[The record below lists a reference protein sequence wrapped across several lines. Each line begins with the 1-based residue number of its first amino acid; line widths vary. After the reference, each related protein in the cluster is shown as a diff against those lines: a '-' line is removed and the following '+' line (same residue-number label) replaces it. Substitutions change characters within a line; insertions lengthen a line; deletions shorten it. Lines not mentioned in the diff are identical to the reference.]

1 MLTINTNL
9 SSLIVQSNL
18 KTSTNGL
25 NGAIER
31 MTTGFKLNHAKDN
44 AANYSI
50 STSLTTKL
58 GAYTIAEENAM
69 MGLDMVQTASSSLS
83 QMSDLA
89 SRLRSLATQA
99 QNGTYGSTSLDAL
112 NSEANAIVKELFRI
126 QNTTQYNGI
135 NLLNGGTST
144 NIATNAIA
152 TLSTASTTSTQSS
165 PRATSSGFIE
175 AVQRRDT
182 SAMTTL
188 ASVDENTNLDSGT
201 YSISTAEELA
211 KLATMTNNGKVNG
224 NAEFVLANDIDL
236 SAYREDGG
244 WTPIGNT
251 SNSFYGTFDGNGYKI
266 KNLYINRPDENY
278 QGLFGR
284 FLYRGSKKTQI
295 LKNIGLENV
304 NLVGNSDIG
313 GLAGGAASSSITNCY
328 VMGNVSGSD
337 YIGGLV
343 GGGGSL
349 ITNCYTSGNVTGL
362 GNEIGG
368 LVGRSRSVTISN
380 CYTTTDVKG
389 YSFVGGVIGSGDPSI
404 ITNCYASGNVTGL
417 GNEIGGLVGYCG
429 IANYGKQAVIS
440 NCFAT
445 GNVTGQGYGIGGLVG
460 DSASSTISNCYA
472 TGSVSGASSVGGLL
486 GLGKSSLLNNS
497 YFVDKSGTLDG
508 IGDGKTAT
516 STVAAVTQ
524 KELKDLIAQGI
535 LPSYLAPDLDMGLQI
550 GINGTDNNQLDFSI
564 SQLDIFS
571 LDGLSMSNTNAL
583 ETIDDFLKSINEQQ
597 TSLGA
602 IENRL
607 MSAIESIGVNI
618 NNLTSTRSTIKDADV
633 AELSSEYI
641 RNQILQQASAT
652 LLATANQNPS
662 IALQLI

>member
-266 KNLYINRPDENY
+266 KNL
-278 QGLFGR
+278 
-284 FLYRGSKKTQI
+284 
-295 LKNIGLENV
+295 
-304 NLVGNSDIG
+304 
-313 GLAGGAASSSITNCY
+313 
-328 VMGNVSGSD
+328 
-337 YIGGLV
+337 
-343 GGGGSL
+343 
-349 ITNCYTSGNVTGL
+349 
-362 GNEIGG
+362 
-368 LVGRSRSVTISN
+368 
-380 CYTTTDVKG
+380 
-389 YSFVGGVIGSGDPSI
+389 
-404 ITNCYASGNVTGL
+404 
-417 GNEIGGLVGYCG
+417 
-429 IANYGKQAVIS
+429 
-440 NCFAT
+440 
-445 GNVTGQGYGIGGLVG
+445 
-460 DSASSTISNCYA
+460 
-472 TGSVSGASSVGGLL
+472 
-486 GLGKSSLLNNS
+486 
-497 YFVDKSGTLDG
+497 
-508 IGDGKTAT
+508 
-516 STVAAVTQ
+516 
-524 KELKDLIAQGI
+524 
-535 LPSYLAPDLDMGLQI
+535 
-550 GINGTDNNQLDFSI
+550 
-564 SQLDIFS
+564 
-571 LDGLSMSNTNAL
+571 
-583 ETIDDFLKSINEQQ
+583 
-597 TSLGA
+597 
-602 IENRL
+602 
-607 MSAIESIGVNI
+607 
-618 NNLTSTRSTIKDADV
+618 
-633 AELSSEYI
+633 
-641 RNQILQQASAT
+641 
-652 LLATANQNPS
+652 
-662 IALQLI
+662 

>member
-18 KTSTNGL
+18 KTSTKGL
-25 NGAIER
+25 NNAIER

-58 GAYTIAEENAM
+58 GAYTVAEENAM

-89 SRLRSLATQA
+89 SRLRSLAMQA
-99 QNGTYGSTSLDAL
+99 QNGTYGSTSIDAI

-144 NIATNAIA
+144 NIATNAVA
-152 TLSTASTTSTQSS
+152 TLSSASTTSTQSS

-175 AVQRRDT
+175 AVQKRDT
-182 SAMTTL
+182 SEMTTL
-188 ASVDENTNLDSGT
+188 ASVGENTTLDSGT

-211 KLATMTNNGKVNG
+211 KLATMTNNGKVTG

-244 WTPIGNT
+244 WTPIGNW
-251 SNSFYGTFDGNGYKI
+251 SNQFSGTFDGNGYKI
-266 KNLYINRPDENY
+266 KNLYINRPDEVNL
-278 QGLFGR
+278 GLFGSTNFR
-284 FLYRGSKKTQI
+284 NTKI
-295 LKNIGLENV
+295 KNVGLEN
-304 NLVGNSDIG
+304 I
-313 GLAGGAASSSITNCY
+313 Y
-328 VMGNVSGSD
+328 VSGD
-337 YIGGLV
+337 VYIGGL
-343 GGGGSL
+343 
-349 ITNCYTSGNVTGL
+349 
-362 GNEIGG
+362 IG
-368 LVGRSRSVTISN
+368 
-380 CYTTTDVKG
+380 D
-389 YSFVGGVIGSGDPSI
+389 
-404 ITNCYASGNVTGL
+404 
-417 GNEIGGLVGYCG
+417 
-429 IANYGKQAVIS
+429 
-440 NCFAT
+440 
-445 GNVTGQGYGIGGLVG
+445 G
-460 DSASSTISNCYA
+460 DSATIMNCYS
-472 TGSVSGASSVGGLL
+472 TGTIIGQSTNVGGLIGWGADTTVSNSYFSGIVIGQDDSVGGLL
-486 GLGKSSLLNNS
+486 GEGGFALINNSYSSGSVTGEGNNIGGLVGCGNDVTIRNSYSTGTVTGQSDYVGGLLGAGRYATIRNSYSSGTVSGNSSVGVLIGDGSDSTLTNS
-497 YFVDKSGTLDG
+497 YFVDKLGNLDG
-508 IGDGKTAT
+508 IGSGTPASGTAT
-516 STVAAVTQ
+516 KVTQ
-524 KELKDLIAQGI
+524 QELKELIAQGI

-550 GINGTDNNQLDFSI
+550 GINGTDNDQLNFSI

-571 LDGLSMSNTNAL
+571 LDGLSMSNKNAL

>member
-18 KTSTNGL
+18 KTSTKGL
-25 NGAIER
+25 NNAIER

-58 GAYTIAEENAM
+58 GAYTVAEENAM
-69 MGLDMVQTASSSLS
+69 MGLDMVQTASNSLS

-89 SRLRSLATQA
+89 SRLRSLAMQA
-99 QNGTYGSTSLDAL
+99 QNGTYGSTSLDAI

-152 TLSTASTTSTQSS
+152 TLSSASTTSTQSS

-175 AVQRRDT
+175 AVQKRDT
-182 SAMTTL
+182 SQMTTL
-188 ASVDENTNLDSGT
+188 ASVDENTTLDSGT
-201 YSISTAEELA
+201 YSISTPEELA
-211 KLATMTNNGKVNG
+211 KLATMTNNGKVTG

-244 WTPIGNT
+244 WTPIG
-251 SNSFYGTFDGNGYKI
+251 SSKSFSGTFDGNGYKV
-266 KNLYINRPDENY
+266 KNLYINRPSENR
-278 QGLFGR
+278 QGLFGSVSGVICNVGV
-284 FLYRGSKKTQI
+284 Y
-295 LKNIGLENV
+295 NV
-304 NLVGNSDIG
+304 NVNGQD
-313 GLAGGAASSSITNCY
+313 Y
-328 VMGNVSGSD
+328 V
-337 YIGGLV
+337 GGLV
-343 GGGGSL
+343 GSAADG
-349 ITNCYTSGNVTGL
+349 
-362 GNEIGG
+362 
-368 LVGRSRSVTISN
+368 TISN
-380 CYTTTDVKG
+380 CYSTGTVNGQD
-389 YSFVGGVIGSGDPSI
+389 YVGGLVGSAVDGTIS
-404 ITNCYASGNVTGL
+404 NCYSTGTVTGQKDVGGL
-417 GNEIGGLVGYCG
+417 VGAYGTISNCYSTGTVAGQVDVGGLIGEGYHATISSSYSTGTVNGQRRVGGLVGYG
-429 IANYGKQAVIS
+429 WSTKIS
-440 NCFAT
+440 SSYSAGT
-445 GNVTGQGYGIGGLVG
+445 VTGQLSVGGLVG
-460 DSASSTISNCYA
+460 EGHSKISSSYS
-472 TGSVSGASSVGGLL
+472 TGTVAGQVDVGGLVGYGNGAEL
-486 GLGKSSLLNNS
+486 INA
-497 YFVDKSGTLDG
+497 YFKDDTDNLDG
-508 IGDGKTAT
+508 IGAGTSASGTAT
-516 STVAAVTQ
+516 KVTQ

-535 LPSYLAPDLDMGLQI
+535 LPNYLAPDLNMGLQI
-550 GINGTDNNQLDFSI
+550 GINGTDNDQLGFSI

-641 RNQILQQASAT
+641 RNSILQQASAT

>member
-25 NGAIER
+25 NNAIER

-89 SRLRSLATQA
+89 SRLRSLAMQA
-99 QNGTYGSTSLDAL
+99 QNGTYGSTSLDTV

-152 TLSTASTTSTQSS
+152 TLSAASTTSTQSS

-175 AVQRRDT
+175 AVQKRDT

-188 ASVDENTNLDSGT
+188 ASVDENTTLDSGT

-211 KLATMTNNGKVNG
+211 KLATMTNNGKVTG

-236 SAYREDGG
+236 SAYRENGG
-244 WTPIGNT
+244 WTPIGT
-251 SNSFYGTFDGNGYKI
+251 EEYVFSGIFDGNGYKV
-266 KNLYINRPDENY
+266 KNLYINRANEDY
-278 QGLFGR
+278 QGLFGYSEQPT
-284 FLYRGSKKTQI
+284 FSNLGI
-295 LKNIGLENV
+295 ENANI
-304 NLVGNSDIG
+304 
-313 GLAGGAASSSITNCY
+313 ITH
-328 VMGNVSGSD
+328 GIS
-337 YIGGLV
+337 
-343 GGGGSL
+343 
-349 ITNCYTSGNVTGL
+349 
-362 GNEIGG
+362 GG
-368 LVGRSRSVTISN
+368 LVGRGNSSTITN
-380 CYTTTDVKG
+380 CYSTGNITTQGISGGLVGNGNSSTITNCYSSSNVTGQRDSGGLVGSGRNSTITNCYSTGNVDDVVMAG
-389 YSFVGGVIGSGDPSI
+389 SQRSRVGGLVGNGDSSTITNSYSTGDVSATSGILFGSFVGG
-404 ITNCYASGNVTGL
+404 
-417 GNEIGGLVGYCG
+417 LVGT
-429 IANYGKQAVIS
+429 GKNSTIMNS
-440 NCFAT
+440 YST
-445 GNVTGQGYGIGGLVG
+445 GNVSAEGGVFGLMAGLIADCERANITNSYSIG
-460 DSASSTISNCYA
+460 SISNANGYF
-472 TGSVSGASSVGGLL
+472 TGGLL
-486 GLGKSSLLNNS
+486 VNSKDANCNNS
-497 YFVDKSGTLDG
+497 YFVDKSGNHNN
-508 IGDGKTAT
+508 KKYM
-516 STVAAVTQ
+516 VTQ
-524 KELKDLIAQGI
+524 KELNEMIAQGV
-535 LPSYLAPDLDMGLQI
+535 LPGYLSPDLDLGLQI
-550 GINGTDNNQLDFSI
+550 GTNSADNSRLDFSI
-564 SQLDIFS
+564 FQLDIFS
-571 LDGLSMSNTNAL
+571 LSGLSMANKNAL

-633 AELSSEYI
+633 AELSSKYI

>member
-25 NGAIER
+25 NNAIER

-89 SRLRSLATQA
+89 SRLRSLAMQA
-99 QNGTYGSTSLDAL
+99 QNGTYGSTSLDAI

-188 ASVDENTNLDSGT
+188 ASVDENTTLDSGT

-236 SAYREDGG
+236 SAYRENGG
-244 WTPIGNT
+244 WTPIGT
-251 SNSFYGTFDGNGYKI
+251 NSEFSATFDGNGYKI
-266 KNLYINRPDENY
+266 KNLYINRPDKDY

-284 FLYRGSKKTQI
+284 LKSKSGKIFNTGVE
-295 LKNIGLENV
+295 NASVIGRNFV
-304 NLVGNSDIG
+304 AGLVGVGNYATISNSYSTGTVTGQDDYVA
-313 GLAGGAASSSITNCY
+313 GLVGVGRSATISNSYSTGTVTGQ
-328 VMGNVSGSD
+328 GNNV
-337 YIGGLV
+337 GGLV
-343 GGGGSL
+343 G
-349 ITNCYTSGNVTGL
+349 SGYSATISNSYSTGTVTGQ
-362 GNEIGG
+362 GSYVGG
-368 LVGRSRSVTISN
+368 LVGSGYSATISN
-380 CYTTTDVKG
+380 S
-389 YSFVGGVIGSGDPSI
+389 YSTG
-404 ITNCYASGNVTGL
+404 TVTGQ
-417 GNEIGGLVGYCG
+417 GNYVGGLVGFG
-429 IANYGKQAVIS
+429 NSANL
-440 NCFAT
+440 T
-445 GNVTGQGYGIGGLVG
+445 
-460 DSASSTISNCYA
+460 
-472 TGSVSGASSVGGLL
+472 
-486 GLGKSSLLNNS
+486 NS
-497 YFVDKSGTLDG
+497 YFVDKSGNLNG
-508 IGDGKTAT
+508 IGSGTPTSGTAT
-516 STVAAVTQ
+516 KVTQ
-524 KELKDLIAQGI
+524 KELKDLVAQGI

-550 GINGTDNNQLDFSI
+550 GINGTDNDQLCFSI

-571 LDGLSMSNTNAL
+571 LDGLSMSNKNAL
-583 ETIDDFLKSINEQQ
+583 ETIEDFLKSINEQQ

>member
-25 NGAIER
+25 NDAIER

-99 QNGTYGSTSLDAL
+99 QNGTYGSTSLDAI

-175 AVQRRDT
+175 AVQKRDT

-188 ASVDENTNLDSGT
+188 ASVDENTTLDSGT

-236 SAYREDGG
+236 SAYRENGG
-244 WTPIGNT
+244 WTPIGT
-251 SNSFYGTFDGNGYKI
+251 NSEFSGTFDGNGYKI
-266 KNLYINRPDENY
+266 KNLYINRPDKDY
-278 QGLFGR
+278 QGLFG
-284 FLYRGSKKTQI
+284 S
-295 LKNIGLENV
+295 LKYKSGKIFNTGVENASVIGR
-304 NLVGNSDIG
+304 D
-313 GLAGGAASSSITNCY
+313 Y
-328 VMGNVSGSD
+328 VA
-337 YIGGLV
+337 GLV
-343 GGGGSL
+343 GFGDSA
-349 ITNCYTSGNVTGL
+349 
-362 GNEIGG
+362 
-368 LVGRSRSVTISN
+368 TISN
-380 CYTTTDVKG
+380 S
-389 YSFVGGVIGSGDPSI
+389 YSTG
-404 ITNCYASGNVTGL
+404 TVTGR
-417 GNEIGGLVGYCG
+417 NRVGGLVGYG
-429 IANYGKQAVIS
+429 GSANL
-440 NCFAT
+440 T
-445 GNVTGQGYGIGGLVG
+445 
-460 DSASSTISNCYA
+460 
-472 TGSVSGASSVGGLL
+472 
-486 GLGKSSLLNNS
+486 NS
-497 YFVDKSGTLDG
+497 YFVDKSGNLNG
-508 IGDGKTAT
+508 IGSGTPTSGTAT
-516 STVAAVTQ
+516 KVTQ

-550 GINGTDNNQLDFSI
+550 GINGTDNDQLGFSI

-618 NNLTSTRSTIKDADV
+618 NNLTSTRSTIKDADI

>member
-25 NGAIER
+25 NNAIER

-175 AVQRRDT
+175 AVQKRDT

-211 KLATMTNNGKVNG
+211 KLATMTNNGNVTG
-224 NAEFVLANDIDL
+224 NAEFVLDNDIDL
-236 SAYREDGG
+236 SAYRENGG
-244 WTPIGNT
+244 WTPIGT
-251 SNSFYGTFDGNGYKI
+251 KSNSFRSTFDGNGYKI
-266 KNLYINRPDENY
+266 DNLFINRAKNY
-278 QGLFGR
+278 QGLFG
-284 FLYRGSKKTQI
+284 YAGQSVI
-295 LKNIGLENV
+295 KNIGVENV
-304 NLVGNSDIG
+304 DITG
-313 GLAGGAASSSITNCY
+313 GGASI
-328 VMGNVSGSD
+328 
-337 YIGGLV
+337 
-343 GGGGSL
+343 
-349 ITNCYTSGNVTGL
+349 L
-362 GNEIGG
+362 GA
-368 LVGRSRSVTISN
+368 T
-380 CYTTTDVKG
+380 
-389 YSFVGGVIGSGDPSI
+389 
-404 ITNCYASGNVTGL
+404 
-417 GNEIGGLVGYCG
+417 GGLVGYG
-429 IANYGKQAVIS
+429 FSVHINNSYLIGNVNNAKGASGGLIGQGVFDIEIQNSFFK
-440 NCFAT
+440 
-445 GNVTGQGYGIGGLVG
+445 GNVTGRN
-460 DSASSTISNCYA
+460 T
-472 TGSVSGASSVGGLL
+472 VGGLAGIL
-486 GLGKSSLLNNS
+486 SYQAWISNSYATATISSTSKAGGLIGSANTGSNISVQNCYSISNIIDASIKGGIIGSAENLTVDTS
-497 YFVDKSGTLDG
+497 YFVDKSGNLNG
-508 IGDGKTAT
+508 IGSGTPTSGTAT
-516 STVAAVTQ
+516 KVTQ

-535 LPSYLAPDLDMGLQI
+535 LPNYLAPDLDMGLQI
-550 GINGTDNNQLDFSI
+550 GINGTDNDQLGFSI

-618 NNLTSTRSTIKDADV
+618 NNLTSTQSTIKDADV

>member
-18 KTSTNGL
+18 KTSTKGL
-25 NGAIER
+25 NIAIER

-58 GAYTIAEENAM
+58 GAYTVAEENAM

-89 SRLRSLATQA
+89 SRLRSLAMQA

-135 NLLNGGTST
+135 YLLNGGTST
-144 NIATNAIA
+144 NIATNAVA
-152 TLSTASTTSTQSS
+152 TLNSASTTSTQSS

-175 AVQRRDT
+175 AVQKRDT

-188 ASVDENTNLDSGT
+188 ASVDENTTLDSGT

-211 KLATMTNNGKVNG
+211 KLATMTNNGNVTG

-236 SAYREDGG
+236 SAYRENGG
-244 WTPIGNT
+244 WTPIGNIVYGDNDDDDI
-251 SNSFYGTFDGNGYKI
+251 SGFYFSGIFDGNGYKV
-266 KNLYINRPDENY
+266 KNLYINSYGNSDDNVAAL
-278 QGLFGR
+278 GLFGMMQD
-284 FLYRGSKKTQI
+284 GEIKN
-295 LKNIGLENV
+295 LKLENV
-304 NLVGNSDIG
+304 NIDTDG
-313 GLAGGAASSSITNCY
+313 
-328 VMGNVSGSD
+328 SGV
-337 YIGGLV
+337 GGLV
-343 GGGGSL
+343 GVVAE
-349 ITNCYTSGNVTGL
+349 GNVTINNVTVA
-362 GNEIGG
+362 GNLTGCKSLGG
-368 LVGRSRSVTISN
+368 LVGA
-380 CYTTTDVKG
+380 
-389 YSFVGGVIGSGDPSI
+389 VGEAKLTL
-404 ITNCYASGNVTGL
+404 TNCSANTSITGEDYL
-417 GNEIGGLVGYCG
+417 GGLLGMAFTNQD
-429 IANYGKQAVIS
+429 I
-440 NCFAT
+440 
-445 GNVTGQGYGIGGLVG
+445 
-460 DSASSTISNCYA
+460 TINNSYSL
-472 TGSVSGASSVGGLL
+472 GSVSGNKYLGGFIGGALSSGINIVNSYSTSVVSGNSYTGALVGEGHNISSNNVYFTENTGQANAFGSSYSSV
-486 GLGKSSLLNNS
+486 
-497 YFVDKSGTLDG
+497 SGT
-508 IGDGKTAT
+508 AT
-516 STVAAVTQ
+516 QITN
-524 KELKDLIAQGI
+524 KELKALIAQGI
-535 LPSYLAPDLDMGLQI
+535 LPNYLGSNLNVGLQI
-550 GINGTDNNQLDFSI
+550 GNYDSDSDKLNFSI
-564 SQLDIFS
+564 EQIDIVPLNGLNISSAGALD
-571 LDGLSMSNTNAL
+571 A
-583 ETIDDFLKSINEQQ
+583 IDDFLKSINEQQ

-602 IENRL
+602 VENRL

>member
-25 NGAIER
+25 NDAIER

-69 MGLDMVQTASSSLS
+69 MGLDMVQTASSSLT

-99 QNGTYGSTSLDAL
+99 QNGTYGSTSLDAV

-182 SAMTTL
+182 SQMTTL
-188 ASVDENTNLDSGT
+188 ASVDENTTLDGT

-211 KLATMTNNGKVNG
+211 KLATMTNSGKVTG

-236 SAYREDGG
+236 SAYRENGG
-244 WTPIGNT
+244 WTPIGT
-251 SNSFYGTFDGNGYKI
+251 KSNSFRGTFDGNGYKI
-266 KNLYINRPDENY
+266 DNLFINRAKSY
-278 QGLFGR
+278 QGLFG
-284 FLYRGSKKTQI
+284 YAGQSVI
-295 LKNIGLENV
+295 KNIGVENV
-304 NLVGNSDIG
+304 DIT
-313 GLAGGAASSSITNCY
+313 GASI
-328 VMGNVSGSD
+328 
-337 YIGGLV
+337 
-343 GGGGSL
+343 
-349 ITNCYTSGNVTGL
+349 L
-362 GNEIGG
+362 G
-368 LVGRSRSVTISN
+368 
-380 CYTTTDVKG
+380 TT
-389 YSFVGGVIGSGDPSI
+389 
-404 ITNCYASGNVTGL
+404 
-417 GNEIGGLVGYCG
+417 GGLVGYG
-429 IANYGKQAVIS
+429 VSVYINNSYLIGNVNNTKGASGGLIGQGTLGTEIQNSFFK
-440 NCFAT
+440 
-445 GNVTGQGYGIGGLVG
+445 GNVTGRN
-460 DSASSTISNCYA
+460 A
-472 TGSVSGASSVGGLL
+472 VGGLAGIL
-486 GLGKSSLLNNS
+486 SYQAWISNSYATATISSTSKAGGLIGSANTSISVQNCYSISNIIDASIKGGIIGSAENLTVDTS
-497 YFVDKSGTLDG
+497 YFVDKSGNLNG
-508 IGDGKTAT
+508 IGSGTPTSGTAT
-516 STVAAVTQ
+516 KVTQ

-550 GINGTDNNQLDFSI
+550 GINGTDNDQLGFSI

>member
-18 KTSTNGL
+18 KTSTKGL
-25 NGAIER
+25 NNAIER

-89 SRLRSLATQA
+89 SRLRSLAMQA
-99 QNGTYGSTSLDAL
+99 QNGTYGSTSLDAV

-152 TLSTASTTSTQSS
+152 TLSAASTTSTQSS

-175 AVQRRDT
+175 AVQKRDT

-188 ASVDENTNLDSGT
+188 ASVDENTTLDSGT

-211 KLATMTNNGKVNG
+211 KLATMTNNGKVTG

-236 SAYREDGG
+236 SAYRENGG
-244 WTPIGNT
+244 WTPIGTANYEF
-251 SNSFYGTFDGNGYKI
+251 SGIFDGNGYKV
-266 KNLYINRPDENY
+266 KNLYINRADENY
-278 QGLFGR
+278 QGLFGYSGQAT
-284 FLYRGSKKTQI
+284 FSNLGI
-295 LKNIGLENV
+295 ENANIITHGISGG
-304 NLVGNSDIG
+304 LVGRG
-313 GLAGGAASSSITNCY
+313 KSSTITNCY
-328 VMGNVSGSD
+328 STGNITTQGIS
-337 YIGGLV
+337 GGLV
-343 GGGGSL
+343 GHGNSST
-349 ITNCYTSGNVTGL
+349 ITNCYSSGNVTGQSTSGGL
-362 GNEIGG
+362 VGHGNSSTITNCYSSCNVVMSGKNGSVGGLVGIGNNSTITNCYSTGGVSSIVTNVTGNHVGG
-368 LVGRSRSVTISN
+368 LVGRGNSSTIMNSYSTGNVSAEGGVFGAVAGLIGYCERANITNSYSIGSISN
-380 CYTTTDVKG
+380 VKG
-389 YSFVGGVIGSGDPSI
+389 YFK
-404 ITNCYASGNVTGL
+404 
-417 GNEIGGLVGYCG
+417 GGLIVCAKD
-429 IANYGKQAVIS
+429 AN
-440 NCFAT
+440 C
-445 GNVTGQGYGIGGLVG
+445 
-460 DSASSTISNCYA
+460 
-472 TGSVSGASSVGGLL
+472 
-486 GLGKSSLLNNS
+486 NNS
-497 YFVDKSGTLDG
+497 YFVDKSGNLN
-508 IGDGKTAT
+508 KTYM
-516 STVAAVTQ
+516 VTQ
-524 KELKDLIAQGI
+524 KELNEMIAQGL
-535 LPSYLAPDLDMGLQI
+535 LPRYLSPDLDIGLQI
-550 GINGTDNNQLDFSI
+550 GTNGTDNSRLDFSI
-564 SQLDIFS
+564 FQLDIFS
-571 LDGLSMSNTNAL
+571 LSGLSMANKNAL

-602 IENRL
+602 VENRL

>member
-25 NGAIER
+25 NNAIER

-89 SRLRSLATQA
+89 SRLRSLAMQA
-99 QNGTYGSTSLDAL
+99 QSGTYGSTSLDAV

-152 TLSTASTTSTQSS
+152 TLSAASTTSTQSS
-165 PRATSSGFIE
+165 PKATSSGFIE
-175 AVQRRDT
+175 AVQKRDT

-188 ASVDENTNLDSGT
+188 ASVDENTTLDSGT

-211 KLATMTNNGKVNG
+211 KLATMTNNGKVTG

-236 SAYREDGG
+236 SAYRENGG
-244 WTPIGNT
+244 WTPIGT
-251 SNSFYGTFDGNGYKI
+251 EEYVFSGIFDGNGYKV
-266 KNLYINRPDENY
+266 KNLYINRANEDY
-278 QGLFGR
+278 QGLFGYSEQPT
-284 FLYRGSKKTQI
+284 FSNLGI
-295 LKNIGLENV
+295 ENANIITHGISGG
-304 NLVGNSDIG
+304 LVGRGNS
-313 GLAGGAASSSITNCY
+313 STITNCY
-328 VMGNVSGSD
+328 STGNITTQGIS
-337 YIGGLV
+337 GGLV
-343 GGGGSL
+343 GNGKSST
-349 ITNCYTSGNVTGL
+349 ITNCYSSGNVTGQSTSGGL
-362 GNEIGG
+362 AGNGYSSTITNCYSTCNVVMSGKNGNVGGLVGNGNSSTITNCYSTGDVSSIVTNVIGNHVGG
-368 LVGRSRSVTISN
+368 LVGRGNSSTIMNSYSTGNVSAEGGAFGAVAGLIGYCERANITNSYSIGSISN
-380 CYTTTDVKG
+380 VKG
-389 YSFVGGVIGSGDPSI
+389 YFKGGLIVSSKD
-404 ITNCYASGNVTGL
+404 TNC
-417 GNEIGGLVGYCG
+417 
-429 IANYGKQAVIS
+429 
-440 NCFAT
+440 
-445 GNVTGQGYGIGGLVG
+445 
-460 DSASSTISNCYA
+460 
-472 TGSVSGASSVGGLL
+472 
-486 GLGKSSLLNNS
+486 NNS
-497 YFVDKSGTLDG
+497 YFVDKSGNLN
-508 IGDGKTAT
+508 KTYM
-516 STVAAVTQ
+516 VTQ
-524 KELKDLIAQGI
+524 KELNEMIDQGL
-535 LPSYLAPDLDMGLQI
+535 LPRYLSPDLDLGLQI
-550 GINGTDNNQLDFSI
+550 GTNSADNSRLDFSI
-564 SQLDIFS
+564 FQLDIFS
-571 LDGLSMSNTNAL
+571 LSGLSMANKNAL

-602 IENRL
+602 VENRL

-633 AELSSEYI
+633 AELSSKYI

>member
-18 KTSTNGL
+18 KISTNGL
-25 NGAIER
+25 NDAIER

-69 MGLDMVQTASSSLS
+69 MGLDMVQTASSSLT

-99 QNGTYGSTSLDAL
+99 QNGTYGSTSLDAV

-182 SAMTTL
+182 SQMTTL
-188 ASVDENTNLDSGT
+188 ASVDENTTLDGT

-211 KLATMTNNGKVNG
+211 KLATMTNSGKVTG

-236 SAYREDGG
+236 SAYRENGG
-244 WTPIGNT
+244 WTPIGT
-251 SNSFYGTFDGNGYKI
+251 KSNSFRGTFDGNGYKI
-266 KNLYINRPDENY
+266 DNLFINRAKSY
-278 QGLFGR
+278 QGLFG
-284 FLYRGSKKTQI
+284 YAGQSVI
-295 LKNIGLENV
+295 KNIGVENV
-304 NLVGNSDIG
+304 DIT
-313 GLAGGAASSSITNCY
+313 GASI
-328 VMGNVSGSD
+328 
-337 YIGGLV
+337 
-343 GGGGSL
+343 
-349 ITNCYTSGNVTGL
+349 L
-362 GNEIGG
+362 G
-368 LVGRSRSVTISN
+368 
-380 CYTTTDVKG
+380 TT
-389 YSFVGGVIGSGDPSI
+389 
-404 ITNCYASGNVTGL
+404 
-417 GNEIGGLVGYCG
+417 GGLVGYG
-429 IANYGKQAVIS
+429 VSVYINNSYLIGNVNNTKGASGGLIGQGTLGTEIQNSFFK
-440 NCFAT
+440 
-445 GNVTGQGYGIGGLVG
+445 GNVTGRN
-460 DSASSTISNCYA
+460 A
-472 TGSVSGASSVGGLL
+472 VGGLAGIL
-486 GLGKSSLLNNS
+486 SYQAWISNSYATATISSTSKAGGLIGSANTSISVQNCYSISNIIDASIKGGIIGSAENLTVDTS
-497 YFVDKSGTLDG
+497 YFVDKSGNLNG
-508 IGDGKTAT
+508 IGSGTPTSGTAT
-516 STVAAVTQ
+516 KVTQ

-550 GINGTDNNQLDFSI
+550 GINGTDNDQLGFSI

>member
-25 NGAIER
+25 NNAIER

-58 GAYTIAEENAM
+58 GAYTIAEENAT

-89 SRLRSLATQA
+89 SRLRSLAMQA
-99 QNGTYGSTSLDAL
+99 QNGTYGSTSLDAV

-152 TLSTASTTSTQSS
+152 TLSAASTTSTQSS

-175 AVQRRDT
+175 AVQKRDT

-188 ASVDENTNLDSGT
+188 ASVDENTTLDSGT

-211 KLATMTNNGKVNG
+211 KLATMTNNGKVTG

-236 SAYREDGG
+236 SAYRENGG
-244 WTPIGNT
+244 WTPIGTENYEF
-251 SNSFYGTFDGNGYKI
+251 SSIFDGNGYKV
-266 KNLYINRPDENY
+266 KNLYINRANEDY
-278 QGLFGR
+278 QGLFGYSEQPT
-284 FLYRGSKKTQI
+284 FSNLGI
-295 LKNIGLENV
+295 ENANIITHGISGG
-304 NLVGNSDIG
+304 LVGSGI
-313 GLAGGAASSSITNCY
+313 SSTITNCY
-328 VMGNVSGSD
+328 STGNVTTQGTS
-337 YIGGLV
+337 GGLV
-343 GGGGSL
+343 GSGNSST
-349 ITNCYTSGNVTGL
+349 ITNCYSSSNVTGQR
-362 GNEIGG
+362 NSGG
-368 LVGRSRSVTISN
+368 LVGSGRNSTITNCYSTGNVDDVVMAGSQRSRVGGLVGNGDSSTITNS
-380 CYTTTDVKG
+380 YSTGDVSATSG
-389 YSFVGGVIGSGDPSI
+389 ILFGSFVGG
-404 ITNCYASGNVTGL
+404 
-417 GNEIGGLVGYCG
+417 LVGT
-429 IANYGKQAVIS
+429 GKNSTIMNS
-440 NCFAT
+440 YST
-445 GNVTGQGYGIGGLVG
+445 GNVSAEGGVFGLMAGLIADCERANITNSYSIG
-460 DSASSTISNCYA
+460 SISNANGYF
-472 TGSVSGASSVGGLL
+472 TGGLL
-486 GLGKSSLLNNS
+486 VNSKDANCNNS
-497 YFVDKSGTLDG
+497 YFVDKSGNHNNE
-508 IGDGKTAT
+508 KYM
-516 STVAAVTQ
+516 VTQ
-524 KELKDLIAQGI
+524 KELNEMIAQGV
-535 LPSYLAPDLDMGLQI
+535 LPGYLSPDLDLGLQI
-550 GINGTDNNQLDFSI
+550 GTNSADNSRLDFSI
-564 SQLDIFS
+564 FQLDIFS
-571 LDGLSMSNTNAL
+571 LSGLSMANKNAL

-602 IENRL
+602 VENRL

-633 AELSSEYI
+633 AELSSKYI

>member
-1 MLTINTNL
+1 
-9 SSLIVQSNL
+9 
-18 KTSTNGL
+18 
-25 NGAIER
+25 

-69 MGLDMVQTASSSLS
+69 MGLDMVQTASSSLT

-99 QNGTYGSTSLDAL
+99 QNGTYGSTSLDAV

-182 SAMTTL
+182 SQMTTL
-188 ASVDENTNLDSGT
+188 ASVDENTTLDGT

-211 KLATMTNNGKVNG
+211 KLATMTNSGKVTG

-236 SAYREDGG
+236 SAYRENGG
-244 WTPIGNT
+244 WTPIGT
-251 SNSFYGTFDGNGYKI
+251 KSNSFRGTFDGNGYKI
-266 KNLYINRPDENY
+266 DNLFINRAKSY
-278 QGLFGR
+278 QGLFG
-284 FLYRGSKKTQI
+284 YAGQSVI
-295 LKNIGLENV
+295 KNIGVENV
-304 NLVGNSDIG
+304 DIT
-313 GLAGGAASSSITNCY
+313 GASI
-328 VMGNVSGSD
+328 
-337 YIGGLV
+337 
-343 GGGGSL
+343 
-349 ITNCYTSGNVTGL
+349 L
-362 GNEIGG
+362 G
-368 LVGRSRSVTISN
+368 
-380 CYTTTDVKG
+380 TT
-389 YSFVGGVIGSGDPSI
+389 
-404 ITNCYASGNVTGL
+404 
-417 GNEIGGLVGYCG
+417 GGLVGYG
-429 IANYGKQAVIS
+429 VSVYINNSYLIGNVNNTKGASGGLIGQGTLGTEIQNSFFK
-440 NCFAT
+440 
-445 GNVTGQGYGIGGLVG
+445 GNVTGRN
-460 DSASSTISNCYA
+460 A
-472 TGSVSGASSVGGLL
+472 VGGLAGIL
-486 GLGKSSLLNNS
+486 SYQAWISNSYATATISSTSKAGGLIGSANTSISVQNCYSISNIIDASIKGGIIGSAENLTVDTS
-497 YFVDKSGTLDG
+497 YFVDKSGNLNG
-508 IGDGKTAT
+508 IGSGTPTSGTAT
-516 STVAAVTQ
+516 KVTQ

-550 GINGTDNNQLDFSI
+550 GINGTDNDQLGFSI

>member
-25 NGAIER
+25 NNAIER

-89 SRLRSLATQA
+89 SRLRSLAMQA
-99 QNGTYGSTSLDAL
+99 QSGTHGSTSLDAV

-152 TLSTASTTSTQSS
+152 TLSAASTTSTQSS

-175 AVQRRDT
+175 AFQKRDT

-188 ASVDENTNLDSGT
+188 ASVDENTTLDTGT

-211 KLATMTNNGKVNG
+211 KLATMTNNGKVTD

-236 SAYREDGG
+236 SAYRENGG
-244 WTPIGNT
+244 WTPIGT
-251 SNSFYGTFDGNGYKI
+251 EEYVFSGIFDGNGYKV
-266 KNLYINRPDENY
+266 KNLYINRADDGY
-278 QGLFGR
+278 QGLFGDSGQAT
-284 FLYRGSKKTQI
+284 FSNLGI
-295 LKNIGLENV
+295 ENANITGAIDTGA
-304 NLVGNSDIG
+304 LVGVGSSSISNCYSTGNVVGTRAVG
-313 GLAGGAASSSITNCY
+313 GLAGTVGAQSSSCIAKSYSTC
-328 VMGNVSGSD
+328 
-337 YIGGLV
+337 
-343 GGGGSL
+343 
-349 ITNCYTSGNVTGL
+349 
-362 GNEIGG
+362 
-368 LVGRSRSVTISN
+368 SV
-380 CYTTTDVKG
+380 
-389 YSFVGGVIGSGDPSI
+389 
-404 ITNCYASGNVTGL
+404 
-417 GNEIGGLVGYCG
+417 E
-429 IANYGKQAVIS
+429 
-440 NCFAT
+440 
-445 GNVTGQGYGIGGLVG
+445 
-460 DSASSTISNCYA
+460 
-472 TGSVSGASSVGGLL
+472 GASSVGGLAGSGGDISDSYFTGKVVGTENIG
-486 GLGKSSLLNNS
+486 GLVGLFVGSITNS
-497 YFVDKSGTLDG
+497 YATGSVLGDSKVGGLVGQALLSILDMDNCYSTGDVVGAANVGGLVGYASKITSSYAKIKNSYSAGKVVGTRKVGGLMGVGKGAELTNVYFSENTNQINSIGSGTPNINEAKLV
-508 IGDGKTAT
+508 T
-516 STVAAVTQ
+516 S
-524 KELKDLIAQGI
+524 KELKALIAQGV
-535 LPSYLAPDLDMGLQI
+535 LPSYLAPDFETGLQI
-550 GINGTDNNQLDFSI
+550 GTSDAEYDKLNLSI
-564 SQLDIFS
+564 SQIDMIS
-571 LDGLSMSNTNAL
+571 LQGLSMFSNGAL

-602 IENRL
+602 VENRL
-607 MSAIESIGVNI
+607 MSVIESIGVNI

>member
-18 KTSTNGL
+18 KTSTKGL
-25 NGAIER
+25 NNAIER

-50 STSLTTKL
+50 STSLSTKL

-69 MGLDMVQTASSSLS
+69 MGLDMVQTASSSLT

-135 NLLNGGTST
+135 NLLNGGTSA
-144 NIATNAIA
+144 NIATNAVA
-152 TLSTASTTSTQSS
+152 TLSSASTASTQSS

-175 AVQRRDT
+175 AVQKRDT
-182 SAMTTL
+182 SEMTTL
-188 ASVDENTNLDSGT
+188 ASVDENTTLDGT

-211 KLATMTNNGKVNG
+211 KLATMTNSGKVTG

-236 SAYREDGG
+236 SAYRENGG
-244 WTPIGNT
+244 WTPIGT
-251 SNSFYGTFDGNGYKI
+251 KSNSFRGTFDGNGYKI
-266 KNLYINRPDENY
+266 DNLFINRAKNY
-278 QGLFGR
+278 QGLFG
-284 FLYRGSKKTQI
+284 YAGQSVI
-295 LKNIGLENV
+295 KNIGVENV
-304 NLVGNSDIG
+304 DITGSASILG
-313 GLAGGAASSSITNCY
+313 GT
-328 VMGNVSGSD
+328 
-337 YIGGLV
+337 
-343 GGGGSL
+343 
-349 ITNCYTSGNVTGL
+349 
-362 GNEIGG
+362 
-368 LVGRSRSVTISN
+368 
-380 CYTTTDVKG
+380 
-389 YSFVGGVIGSGDPSI
+389 
-404 ITNCYASGNVTGL
+404 
-417 GNEIGGLVGYCG
+417 GGLVGYG
-429 IANYGKQAVIS
+429 VSVYINNSYLIGNVNNAKGASGGLIGQGTLGTEIQNSFFK
-440 NCFAT
+440 
-445 GNVTGQGYGIGGLVG
+445 GNVTGRN
-460 DSASSTISNCYA
+460 A
-472 TGSVSGASSVGGLL
+472 VGGLAGIL
-486 GLGKSSLLNNS
+486 SYQAWISNSYANAIISSTSTAGGLIGSANTGGNISVQNCYSISNIIDASIKGGIIGSAENLTVDTS
-497 YFVDKSGTLDG
+497 YFVDKSGNLNG
-508 IGDGKTAT
+508 IGSGTPTSGTAT
-516 STVAAVTQ
+516 KVTQ

-550 GINGTDNNQLDFSI
+550 GINGTDNDQLGFSI

>member
-25 NGAIER
+25 NNAIER

-58 GAYTIAEENAM
+58 GAYTIAEENAT

-89 SRLRSLATQA
+89 SRLRSLAMQA
-99 QNGTYGSTSLDAL
+99 QNGTYGSTSLDAV

-152 TLSTASTTSTQSS
+152 TLSAASTTSTQSS

-175 AVQRRDT
+175 AVQKRDT

-188 ASVDENTNLDSGT
+188 ASVDENTTLDSGT

-211 KLATMTNNGKVNG
+211 KLATMTNNGKVTG

-236 SAYREDGG
+236 SAYRENGG
-244 WTPIGNT
+244 WTPIGTENYEF
-251 SNSFYGTFDGNGYKI
+251 SSIFDGNGYKV
-266 KNLYINRPDENY
+266 KNLYINRANEDY
-278 QGLFGR
+278 QGLFGYSEQPT
-284 FLYRGSKKTQI
+284 FSNLGI
-295 LKNIGLENV
+295 ENANIITHGISGG
-304 NLVGNSDIG
+304 LVGSGI
-313 GLAGGAASSSITNCY
+313 SSTITNCY
-328 VMGNVSGSD
+328 STGNVTTQGTS
-337 YIGGLV
+337 GGLV
-343 GGGGSL
+343 GSGNSST
-349 ITNCYTSGNVTGL
+349 ITNCYSSSNVTGQR
-362 GNEIGG
+362 NSGG
-368 LVGRSRSVTISN
+368 LVGSGRNSTITNCYSTGNVDDVVMAGSQRSRVGGLVGNGDSSTITNS
-380 CYTTTDVKG
+380 YSTGDVSATSG
-389 YSFVGGVIGSGDPSI
+389 ILFGSFVGG
-404 ITNCYASGNVTGL
+404 
-417 GNEIGGLVGYCG
+417 LVGT
-429 IANYGKQAVIS
+429 GKNSTIMNS
-440 NCFAT
+440 YST
-445 GNVTGQGYGIGGLVG
+445 GNVSAEGGVFGLMAGLIADCERANITNSYSIG
-460 DSASSTISNCYA
+460 SISNANGYF
-472 TGSVSGASSVGGLL
+472 TGGLL
-486 GLGKSSLLNNS
+486 VNSKDANCNNS
-497 YFVDKSGTLDG
+497 YFVDKSGNHNNE
-508 IGDGKTAT
+508 KYM
-516 STVAAVTQ
+516 VTQ
-524 KELKDLIAQGI
+524 KELNEMIAQGV
-535 LPSYLAPDLDMGLQI
+535 LPGYLSPDLDLGLQI
-550 GINGTDNNQLDFSI
+550 GTNSADNSRLDFSI
-564 SQLDIFS
+564 FQLDIFS
-571 LDGLSMSNTNAL
+571 LSGLSMANKNAL

-602 IENRL
+602 VENRL

-618 NNLTSTRSTIKDADV
+618 NNLTSTRSTIKDADI
-633 AELSSEYI
+633 AELSSKYI